1 MKKIENKK
9 SHKLRSKSALNK
21 NNKNTNSDLRKQAQK
36 FKIIKK
42 KKKTNNNNNKQPFK
56 TEFSSKSLIHMI
68 FTNQTHKPS
77 KQTNLQQT
85 HKPIFS

>member
-1 MKKIENKK
+1 MKKIKNKK
-9 SHKLRSKSALNK
+9 SHELRSKSALNK
-21 NNKNTNSDLRKQAQK
+21 NNKNTNPGIL
-36 FKIIKK
+36 KK
-42 KKKTNNNNNKQPFK
+42 KKKHTHTHTHTHKIK

-68 FTNQTHKPS
+68 FTNQTYKPN